1 MTNQRSSEY
10 NRTYYQKN
18 RERIAAQR
26 RAFACN
32 LTADGAEARRVAV
45 NDGQRSRYQARVAAI
60 PKKPKPPL
68 KPLAERRREYY
79 ERNKAARN
87 AYYWAWLKQ
96 RIENDPNAR
105 MYRRVMRWMN
115 SAMYRHKAG
124 KAIADSNTVAQM
136 LGCTWTE
143 FLQHIERQFKPG
155 MTWQNRGQRG
165 WQFDHIKP
173 LSSFDLT
180 DESQLREACHFT
192 NVQPLWAAENAR
204 KGARVA

>member
-1 MTNQRSSEY
+1 MTPARSSEY
-10 NRTYYQKN
+10 NRLYYLKN
-18 RERIAAQR
+18 RERIQAQR
-26 RAFACN
+26 RAFACK
-32 LTADGAEARRVAV
+32 LTAGEAEARRVAT
-45 NDGQRSRYQARVAAI
+45 NDRHRRRYQERVAAI

-68 KPLAERRREYY
+68 KPLAERQREYY
-79 ERNKAARN
+79 ERNKAAIN
-87 AYYWAWLKQ
+87 AYHWAWLKK
-96 RIENDPNAR
+96 RMASDPNAR
-105 MYRRVMRWMN
+105 MYRKIMRWMN
-115 SAMYRHKAG
+115 SAMYRHQAG
-124 KAIADSNTVAQM
+124 KSISDNSTVARI
-136 LGCTWTE
+136 LGCTWAD

-155 MTWQNRGQRG
+155 MTWQKRGQRG